1 MKKLL
6 FMAMAAI
13 LTSACNAPKEDQK
26 EMPWSVDR
34 FADIEVLRYEVPC
47 FESLSLEQKKL
58 VYYLTEAAQWGR
70 DILWDQNCKYNLQI
84 RELCEEIYKNY
95 NGDKDDANWKAF
107 EQYMK
112 QIWFANGIHHHYS
125 NAKFI
130 PGFTQEWLV
139 KQLDSLPGAEAFLA
153 ALALSE
159 NKNELL
165 RAMFDPEY
173 MAIKVNQAD
182 GVDLIA
188 TSANNFYEGVS
199 QKEVEDF
206 YAKLKNPNDTM
217 PVMFGLNSK
226 LVKEDGKIVE
236 KTWKVDGMYGE
247 TISHIVYWL
256 EKAAGVAENAEQKAV
271 IEKLVSYYKT
281 GDLKEFDEYSILWVK
296 DLNSKVDFVNGF
308 IESYNDPLGLRGSWE
323 SLVNFKDSANTAR
336 TEVISANAQWFE
348 DRSPVDP
355 RFRKPVVKG
364 VTAKVITAAMLAG
377 DSYPATPI
385 GINLP
390 NSNWIRAQHGSKSV
404 SIDNITAAYDAA
416 SAGNGFGEEFM
427 WSQTEVEHSKKYAH
441 YVDNVHTD
449 LHECL
454 GHGSGQLLPG
464 VDPDALKAYGST
476 LEEARA
482 DIFALY
488 YMADPKLIELGVMP
502 SADAY
507 KAGYYQQ
514 MMNGLMTQLVR
525 ILPGDNIEE
534 AHMRNRALIAY
545 WTLERAAKDAE
556 ENGGEPALAF
566 AKKDG
571 KTFVKINDYEKL
583 REYFGELLGELQR
596 IKSEGDFEAGRL
608 LVETYG
614 VKVDP
619 TLHAEVLKRY
629 ETLNLAPYRGF
640 VNPRYELVKDA
651 NGEIT
656 DIKVVYGEKYA
667 DQMLR
672 YSSDYSALT
681 EE

>member
-1 MKKLL
+1 MKKLTV
-6 FMAMAAI
+6 MAMTAI
-13 LTSACNAPKEDQK
+13 LTSACNTTPKEEVQVQ
-26 EMPWSVDR
+26 PWSLDR

-47 FESLSLEQKKL
+47 FESLSLQQKKL

-70 DILWDQNCKYNLQI
+70 DILWDQNCKYNLAI
-84 RELCEEIYKNY
+84 RQVCEDIYTNY
-95 NGDKDDANWKAF
+95 KGDKEDANWKAF
-107 EQYMK
+107 EQYIK

-130 PGFTQEWLV
+130 PGFTQEWL
-139 KQLDSLPGAEAFLA
+139 
-153 ALALSE
+153 LSQKE
-159 NKNELL
+159 IDNELM
-165 RAMFDPEY
+165 RAIFDTDF
-173 MAIKVNQAD
+173 MAIKVNQVD

-188 TSANNFYEGVS
+188 TSANNFYEGVT
-199 QKEVEDF
+199 QKEVED
-206 YAKLKNPNDTM
+206 YYNKIKDSKDQT

-236 KTWKVDGMYGE
+236 KPWKIDGMYGE

-256 EKAAGVAENAEQKAV
+256 EKASEVAENAEQKAS
-271 IEKLVSYYKT
+271 IDKLISYYKS

-296 DLNSKVDFVNGF
+296 DLNSKVDFINGF

-323 SLVNFKDSANTAR
+323 SIVNFKDSANTSR
-336 TEVISANAQWFE
+336 TEIISNNAQWFE
-348 DRSPVDP
+348 DHSPVDP

-364 VTAKVITAAMLAG
+364 VTAKVITAAILAG

-416 SAGNGFGEEFM
+416 AAGNGFSEEFM
-427 WSQTEVEHSKKYAH
+427 WSTEEIEHAKKYAH

-454 GHGSGQLLPG
+454 GHASGQLLPG

-545 WTLERAAKDAE
+545 WTLERAAKDAD
-556 ENGGEPALAF
+556 ENGGVPALMF
-566 AKKDG
+566 EKRDG
-571 KTFVKINDYEKL
+571 ETFVKINDYEKL
-583 REYFGELLGELQR
+583 RIFFGELLGELQR
-596 IKSEGDFEAGRL
+596 IKSEGDFEAGRK

-614 VKVDP
+614 VNVDP
-619 TLHAEVLKRY
+619 ELHAEVLKRY
-629 ETLNLAPYRGF
+629 EGLNLAPYKGF
-640 VNPRYELVKDA
+640 VNPRYETVTNA
-651 NGEIT
+651 NGEIS
-656 DIKVVYGEKYA
+656 DVKIVYGEGYVE
-667 DQMLR
+667 QMLR
-672 YSSDYSALT
+672 YSRDYSAKK
-681 EE
+681 